1 MTGESRE
8 PDRGGAAFEERLAT
22 SSVRDRLY
30 LVRLDGAKDVSELHI
45 QDPKRFME
53 ALRAAFK
60 RARRWA
66 DEACGPTLRVAAP
79 REATTEELHEIVS
92 RHKHALIR
100 HLERE
105 RKRLEPFSKR
115 MNLSEKE
122 RSAVGRQPAAS
133 KELRADGSSCIRAN
147 LFARR
152 CRRRR
157 APRPDHQVE
166 PRARLRRTPRPH
178 HRRVARRTSIRM
190 LALRRRIR
198 QSPSPA
204 TWAGPMNRGA
214 VPARSLYLELAQFT
228 QRRGRWI
235 LGRLSGFHGHS
246 C

>member
-105 RKRLEPFSKR
+105 RKRLEEADRRGLIIKWSREPGYVALHDPTTGEWHDVPASGCLPSIVEIAKTH
-115 MNLSEKE
+115 
-122 RSAVGRQPAAS
+122 RQ
-133 KELRADGSSCIRAN
+133 
-147 LFARR
+147 R
-152 CRRRR
+152 CR
-157 APRPDHQVE
+157 
-166 PRARLRRTPRPH
+166 
-178 HRRVARRTSIRM
+178 
-190 LALRRRIR
+190 
-198 QSPSPA
+198 QS
-204 TWAGPMNRGA
+204 R
-214 VPARSLYLELAQFT
+214 
-228 QRRGRWI
+228 
-235 LGRLSGFHGHS
+235 
-246 C
+246 